1 MRVGVI
7 VRRVAL
13 VAAVAASL
21 PSSAAR
27 AQAVSADVAMS
38 PARTFSEQGGAAL
51 YRNACAGCHMPDGRG
66 AVGAARYPALAGD
79 ENLAAA
85 GYPLS
90 VVLNGSRSMP
100 AVGRMMSDAQ
110 VADVVNYVRSNF
122 GNGFSDA
129 LTASDA
135 HDARR

>member
-1 MRVGVI
+1 
-7 VRRVAL
+7 
-13 VAAVAASL
+13 
-21 PSSAAR
+21 
-27 AQAVSADVAMS
+27 
-38 PARTFSEQGGAAL
+38 
-51 YRNACAGCHMPDGRG
+51 
-66 AVGAARYPALAGD
+66 
-79 ENLAAA
+79 
-85 GYPLS
+85 
-90 VVLNGSRSMP
+90 MP